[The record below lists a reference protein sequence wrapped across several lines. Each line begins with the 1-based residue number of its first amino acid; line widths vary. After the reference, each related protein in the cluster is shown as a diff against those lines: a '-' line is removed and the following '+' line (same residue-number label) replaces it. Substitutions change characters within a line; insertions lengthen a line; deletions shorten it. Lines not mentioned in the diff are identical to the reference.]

1 MKTDTKKQKNSVDT
15 MIQLHMCA
23 NPEYLSVARAAVRQ
37 IAQISGLKKSE
48 TEQITLAVVEA
59 LTNVIR
65 HSYGGPCDKPIIIKF
80 NKINYPDE
88 KKAALEIIIRDFG
101 EQVDPKSIEGR
112 NLDEVEPGGVGVH
125 IMQSIMDETEF
136 KKAEDRGM
144 LLRMIKFI
152 E

>member
-1 MKTDTKKQKNSVDT
+1 MKTDTKNQKNSMDT

-37 IAQISGLKKSE
+37 VAQISGLKKSE

-65 HSYGGPCDKPIIIKF
+65 HGYGGPCDKPIVIKF
-80 NKINYPDE
+80 NKIHYADE
-88 KKAALEIIIRDFG
+88 RTALEIVIRDFG
-101 EQVDPKSIEGR
+101 KQVAPKTIEGR
-112 NLDEVEPGGVGVH
+112 DLDEVEPGGVGVH

-136 KKAEDRGM
+136 KQAEDCGM